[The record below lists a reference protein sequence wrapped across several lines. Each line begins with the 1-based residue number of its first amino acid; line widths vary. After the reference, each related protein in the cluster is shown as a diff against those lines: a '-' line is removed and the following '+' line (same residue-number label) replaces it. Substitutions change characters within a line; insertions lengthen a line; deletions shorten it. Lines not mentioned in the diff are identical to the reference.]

1 RSTKTVRCGQSAM
14 ARLSP
19 NACSAPRLAVVGC
32 RMLNALLVA
41 AGLFV
46 GIALP
51 RWRAQALIAFAELTG
66 IAVVLAAALAAQ
78 LRIGTGAALLASML
92 AGGALLAA
100 LVPRV
105 ALFFLLSVAL
115 AGNVPVAS
123 ALAHPALAIAAAVVV
138 LAGVAGL
145 SLK

>member
-1 RSTKTVRCGQSAM
+1 SAM

-32 RMLNALLVA
+32 RMLNALLVE

-100 LVPRV
+100 LVPRF
-105 ALFFLLSVAL
+105 ALFLLLSVAV
-115 AGNVPVAS
+115 AGNVPIGS
-123 ALAHPALAIAAAVVV
+123 ALARPALAIPVAIVGVAAV
-138 LAGVAGL
+138 AAL
-145 SLK
+145 SIKAD